1 MNDGEAPR
9 IRAEQ
14 SLGKPM
20 KSLEGSGVSEQQN
33 PKETEQD
40 QEAARGSSL
49 APPLLLISCVSF
61 GKLLTL
67 SGP

>member
-1 MNDGEAPR
+1 
-9 IRAEQ
+9 
-14 SLGKPM
+14 M
-20 KSLEGSGVSEQQN
+20 KSLEGSGVSEQQT